1 MRLKMASLAAVCA
14 ALLTLA
20 SCLGSNDEVNYVYY
34 DDTAITEFSL
44 GSLNVYVH
52 TKSSTGSDSVYVTTV
67 SGSNYDFYI
76 DQSKNEI
83 YNVDSLP
90 YGTDAAHVLATISS
104 KNSGLIYLKSL
115 KSDSLSYYSSTDSID
130 FSQPR
135 TIEVV
140 SQSAAYYRKYTVK
153 VNVHQ
158 QKEDD
163 FAWSRMA
170 VQQDFAGMSGIKAV
184 AKGDSLFVFGT
195 DGNTTT
201 AFVTARAD
209 GQHFAKLPVSFTA
222 GAYAN
227 AIAGHGKLYMLDG
240 GVLKSSADGATWTTV
255 TTNAALT
262 HLVGYGTKEMYAL
275 SEAGRIMSSA
285 DGGVT
290 WKADEL
296 DDNTS
301 LLPTANLNFALLPLK
316 TNDEMERVL
325 LTGTRTGS
333 ANALVWSKI
342 VDYSATATAYPWTF
356 VDAAEDNRY
365 SLQALS
371 NLQVMCYGNQLV
383 AFGTDNGTL
392 PAAMSVSLDQ
402 GITWRT
408 DSVYAL
414 PAQAQSGIR
423 VLSATADADNFVWVV
438 CTGTGEVWR
447 GRLSQLGW
455 KKENDSFLK

>member
-1 MRLKMASLAAVCA
+1 MRLKMASLTALSA

-20 SCLGSNDEVNYVYY
+20 SCLGSNDEGNYVYY

-44 GSLNVYVH
+44 GTLNVYVH
-52 TKSSTGSDSVYVTTV
+52 TKSSTGTDSVYVTTV

-115 KSDSLSYYSSTDSID
+115 KSDSLSYYSSSDSID

-140 SQSAAYYRKYTVK
+140 SQSAAFYRKYTVK

-158 QKEDD
+158 QKEND

-170 VQQDFAGMSGIKAV
+170 VQQDFAGMSGIQAV

-195 DGNTTT
+195 NGSTTT
-201 AFVTARAD
+201 GYVTARAD
-209 GQHFAKLPVSFTA
+209 GQHFTKLPVSFSA
-222 GAYAN
+222 QAYAN
-227 AIAGHGKLYMLDG
+227 VIAGHGKLYMLDG
-240 GVLKSSADGATWTTV
+240 SVLKSSADGSTWTTV
-255 TTNAALT
+255 TTSTALS

-275 SEAGRIMSSA
+275 SETGAIMSSA
-285 DGGVT
+285 DGGAT
-290 WKADEL
+290 WKADVL
-296 DDNTS
+296 DDAAS
-301 LLPTANLNFALLPLK
+301 LLPTANLNFVRLPLK
-316 TNDEMERVL
+316 TNDQMERVL
-325 LTGTRTGS
+325 LAGTRTG
-333 ANALVWSKI
+333 ADKALVWDKI
-342 VDYSATATAYPWTF
+342 VDYSATPTTYPWTF

-365 SLQALS
+365 SLTALA
-371 NLQVMCYGNQLV
+371 NLQVMNYGGYLV
-383 AFGTDNGTL
+383 AFGTDNGSL
-392 PAAMSVSLDQ
+392 PTAMSVSLDQ
-402 GITWRT
+402 GITWRADT
-408 DSVYAL
+408 VFAM
-414 PAQAQSGIR
+414 PAEAQSGIR
-423 VLSATADADNFVWVV
+423 VMSATADADNFMWMV

-455 KKENDSFLK
+455 KKENDIFLK